1 MKRFKNGKLIWI
13 IGAVGLIAV
22 IGVVLYSH
30 LAYLAPPRGYT
41 PQEIDAMGIEPV
53 NINTASAEELNELS
67 GVSEKQAQSIV
78 AYREEHGAFTSAEEI
93 MQVEGVGKKT
103 YERIAPYITVS
114 LICDQSFSCVY
125 NIIIV
130 SRSDNVLTFGVPLVI
145 LII

>member
-22 IGVVLYSH
+22 IGVVLFSH
-30 LAYLAPPRGYT
+30 LAYQAPPRGYT
-41 PQEIDAMGIEPV
+41 PQEIDAMEIEPV

-114 LICDQSFSCVY
+114 
-125 NIIIV
+125 
-130 SRSDNVLTFGVPLVI
+130 
-145 LII
+145 